1 MNRKLILLFSLVI
14 VTVGVAGILNN
25 NKDDANNL
33 TSFGEQKKE
42 RAYRPRTSV
51 QERVFNLKKC
61 QSFLEHSHF
70 NRKVFSFL

>member
-42 RAYRPRTSV
+42 QNVDILLAQATRPYPQV
-51 QERVFNLKKC
+51 KY
-61 QSFLEHSHF
+61 
-70 NRKVFSFL
+70 